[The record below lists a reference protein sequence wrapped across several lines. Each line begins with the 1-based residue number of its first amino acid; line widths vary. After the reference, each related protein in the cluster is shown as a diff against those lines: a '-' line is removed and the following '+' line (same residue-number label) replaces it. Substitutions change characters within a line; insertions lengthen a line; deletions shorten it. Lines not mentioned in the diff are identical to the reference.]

1 MRRKLVQTFHLLAR
15 RRHST
20 GVGNLEHAS
29 EIAGAF
35 QVDGVR
41 PREQSTF
48 DRLPSAQ
55 ALNVYS
61 HLERVIL

>member
-1 MRRKLVQTFHLLAR
+1 MAERKSMRPDNGLQTFHLLAS

-35 QVDGVR
+35 
-41 PREQSTF
+41 
-48 DRLPSAQ
+48 
-55 ALNVYS
+55 
-61 HLERVIL
+61 